1 MVGLVLDP
9 GVRFRDLHDRGQ
21 QHRIPW
27 TTLSNRKARAFAPP
41 AGSVRSKRIALPKH
55 LIIGY
60 DTPGSGAGRGN
71 GAEYRH
77 EPPVPV
83 TGIYHVMKQALK
95 RHRDTLGRRGCGE
108 RIGTPDHS
116 QVALM

>member
-1 MVGLVLDP
+1 VRHYITGKECTQVEMVGLVLDP
-9 GVRFRDLHDRGQ
+9 GVRFRDLLDRGQ

-60 DTPGSGAGRGN
+60 DTPGSGAGRG
-71 GAEYRH
+71 GAGQRSRVSTRASCTRH
-77 EPPVPV
+77 GHLP
-83 TGIYHVMKQALK
+83 
-95 RHRDTLGRRGCGE
+95 RDEASVEAPQGHAR
-108 RIGTPDHS
+108 
-116 QVALM
+116 